1 MSTTRQSYVQREIRG
16 ELRRFLTAARGL
28 IVKTVALMAA
38 VCAVP
43 VLLHSPAYFVG
54 LIHGVVLVA
63 TPAIV
68 TAGFLL
74 SGDSALLIAGA
85 YSESFTREEVAVAIK
100 RGYVH
105 RAVHNIEAG
114 PPTDVDHL
122 LLTPAG
128 AIALE
133 SKRRF
138 CGASDHWL
146 MGAVAQTRAA
156 GRKAS
161 SVMISKHVGQR
172 MAVRAVLV
180 VWGGAQR
187 ELPQHS
193 IVDGVD
199 VVRGQ
204 DLTNWL
210 QQFAHGDLGH
220 TQAAHLH
227 GLLEAFARTRQPAAS
242 RRHR

>member
-1 MSTTRQSYVQREIRG
+1 MSSTRQSYVQREIRA

-43 VLLHSPAYFVG
+43 VLLHSPTYVTG

-85 YSESFTREEVAVAIK
+85 YGESFTREEVAVAIN

-105 RAVHNIEAG
+105 SAVHNIEPG

-133 SKRRF
+133 SKWRF
-138 CGASDHWL
+138 YGAGDHWL
-146 MGAVAQTRAA
+146 TGAVAQARAA
-156 GRKAS
+156 SRKAS

-172 MAVRAVLV
+172 MAVRPVLV

-187 ELPQHS
+187 ELPPHRM
-193 IVDGVD
+193 VDGVD

-204 DLTNWL
+204 DLTDWL

-220 TQAAHLH
+220 AQAAHLND
-227 GLLEAFARTRQPAAS
+227 LLDAFARTRQPAAS
-242 RRHR
+242 RRHH